1 MTLYNLL
8 AARVGSLEARMLADQ
23 LSAWHDD
30 MVLHR
35 RRALRDPGS
44 EPCSGDCPFHAAPHF
59 WHQARRVFGRSADE
73 LLFLR
78 SVASPSTGRA
88 PARGAVG
95 REALAG
101 PG

>member
-44 EPCSGDCPFHAAPHF
+44 EPCSGDCPFHAAAHF
-59 WHQARRVFGRSADE
+59 WHQARRVFGQSADE

-78 SVASPSTGRA
+78 AVASPSTGR
-88 PARGAVG
+88 PAVKRAVG